1 MIKKSLLSIFAILV
15 ILEEWLWDVL
25 ALAGQ
30 WFSHVLHLERFDI
43 WLSNASPK
51 QALLTFLIPLIIVT
65 PFNILAVFL
74 LAHGAILQGVL
85 LEIFVKLFGTLLIA
99 RIFRLVKTALLTFDW
114 FAKIYNTISDV
125 LHWAHDVIRQTAI
138 YQFSLKFKAAIKIQI
153 AALLKTFI
161 FSK

>member
-1 MIKKSLLSIFAILV
+1 MIKKFLLSIFAILV

-30 WFSHVLHLERFDI
+30 WFSRVLHLERFDV

-65 PFNILAVFL
+65 PFNVLAIFL

-85 LEIFVKLFGTLLIA
+85 LEIGVKLFGTLLIA
-99 RIFRLVKTALLTFDW
+99 RIFRLVKTALLTFSW
-114 FAKIYNTISDV
+114 FAKIYNTISGV
-125 LHWAHDVIRQTAI
+125 LHWAHDVIHQTAI
-138 YQFSLKFKAAIKIQI
+138 YQLSLKLKAAIKIQI
-153 AALLKTFI
+153 AALLKTFTA
-161 FSK
+161 SK